1 MVSTNKQPFAAAH
14 KVPSRKPGSA
24 ITSALIRLARPLL
37 KVNLLGYRAEMAN
50 AFFPDGPAAGEAL
63 GANPIRMLFI
73 GDCAASGY
81 GVLNHGLAVV
91 SQTARYV
98 ASEHNRGCSWTT
110 ITDPELT
117 AIRSATA
124 LATVTMDIKVDVVVV
139 LLGPPDV
146 LVGTAAHEWE
156 ASLSRVV
163 ELVRK
168 TPDTNCPVVL
178 AAIPPMYRFRPMPDF
193 VRRILMLQTHRLNR
207 ASRSV
212 ADALPRVSYSH
223 FPPIGAD
230 GTYIMELLS
239 WRTIHSLWGKR
250 LGNDVSLAIG
260 SDAPKH

>member
-1 MVSTNKQPFAAAH
+1 
-14 KVPSRKPGSA
+14 
-24 ITSALIRLARPLL
+24 
-37 KVNLLGYRAEMAN
+37 MAN
-50 AFFPDGPAAGEAL
+50 ALFPDGPAAGEVP
-63 GANPIRMLFI
+63 GADPIRMLFI
-73 GDCAASGY
+73 GDCAVSGY

-91 SQTARYV
+91 SQTARFV
-98 ASEHNRGCSWTT
+98 ASDHNRGCSWTT

-117 AIRSATA
+117 AIRSAKA
-124 LATVTMDIKVDVVVV
+124 LGGATMDIKFDVVVV

-146 LVGTAAHEWE
+146 LVGTAAHEWA

-168 TPDTNCPVVL
+168 TPDANCPVVL

-212 ADALPRVSYSH
+212 SDTHPKVSYSH

-230 GTYIMELLS
+230 GEYIMEQLS
-239 WRTIHSLWGKR
+239 WRTIHSLWGR
-250 LGNDVSLAIG
+250 QLGKDVSLAVSSVG
-260 SDAPKH
+260 RER